1 MIDYQE
7 VLNTI
12 KQKADEYYA
21 SGKNT
26 EWVEAL
32 TDYDKLQEW
41 IDQGNQGECPVDVTK
56 YGFGNSSTEVIDER
70 FRTDTPE
77 EITDIPISAS
87 SVNLQYEVEPE
98 QPKDTVQIQR
108 LISQGLQA
116 LGRNDFENAISLLEQ
131 AIDLDPEN
139 PDAIQAHEKATKLK
153 REKARKDLI
162 YTLRYVEDVGDLK
175 KALEAAEAIVRNDPD
190 DEEIAILMKDCQ
202 ERFNQIRD
210 AQGAITTA
218 EAISEYEPV
227 KKAIHDITVAMN
239 KGQKTWNDQRL
250 NKIRPIEEVL
260 SDFQE
265 RLGPLALVVLD
276 RELAHVHDFLPD
288 TGHREPNAAL
298 ERLKYAITLD
308 GLDQEKRNTLDRQ
321 YRMVEEECEKWKK
334 ANSELEKANRIDL
347 NSYERFLFFLNAKTI
362 YPHHSDVLDQ
372 EHQFVRMGAGYL
384 AEVISKEIR
393 QIRINLEGE
402 AQEALNQRL
411 LGENPG
417 DLEVFKQSR
426 KTIQDLLAK
435 TKRFDEILE
444 MPENIKEG
452 IAALE
457 TLLVD
462 IEVVE
467 RRRKGIRNEFLRVSS
482 ELQKDPALAIQA
494 LNNLS
499 ADFLGDPEITYLRE
513 NLTKHLSAED
523 NLSYA
528 QKMFDS
534 KKFGEAQDALRKIS
548 DPGPLREK
556 LERLKEHT
564 ALRILQKEVV
574 QNWSKKYYRDAYGYI
589 LKITQTQ
596 FTDTNFQ
603 QNIIEE
609 TNIQEKLL
617 EYQEREELDSAEQ
630 LAEKEEGITRAWG
643 ELENQIITLDNC
655 VDWLDQ
661 STQVLRNTRKIAS
674 LQSTLEGK
682 YLELETKIKN
692 EIHDKVFSLLDSI
705 LIEDKQNIDLVFQM
719 IQRMQENNL
728 VQYQKDRGFRK
739 KVLLNYFNKKQ
750 AELEPEN
757 RWREIINIWDT
768 AVSEYPDDTSVF
780 NSFHLIRFKAIMHAI
795 EDALSRFDFSTAL
808 EIATQEELPYGIN
821 TEKQMTLSV
830 EQERE
835 LAKYQRQAE
844 AMKQANDNFEVGE
857 YVRMHDLLEALCVD
871 HPPQSLLDYKQKL
884 ENDAITLLNQKGN
897 DSINTDLTEGVLCYA
912 TVLRIDKENML
923 ARAAL
928 NRYRSEV
935 VDEINRL
942 VRGEDELSREED
954 IDLQLERNTFRGRQ
968 IDSLLAAADLLLN
981 RNSREKTAL
990 IQAKSRNTDV
1000 RMRLERA
1007 KKILEK
1013 FTDNSPFWKSI
1024 ITRDNRW
1031 NDAAIEAENFRE
1043 ETFGH
1048 IEYETLINK
1057 INATK
1062 RERENRQKIRQSL
1075 ENSFL
1080 DDDFDSFLSEYP
1092 SLLNELYQDSL
1103 KSNETTRQDKYS
1115 VFPNGLKFYDVYTRS
1130 QVPFFHEN
1138 GEETPCAV
1146 CMITA
1151 RRNNKLPFLKYK
1163 ESVENKLKIIGET
1176 LRDTDFSQDTYHS
1189 LEQCGSFVDYC
1200 ESALRDVETPTIAP
1214 ISKYAETLLIKGGE
1228 GVKEIQ
1234 KHIDD
1239 SKTRLGELQVMHREN
1254 LKKLDSIIDSIADQD
1269 IGNYQSQLEELWC
1282 FYRDDQNE
1290 FQEIITSLLELRNR
1304 SKVYNPNILEWM
1316 SSRMGW

>member
-1 MIDYQE
+1 MIDHQE
-7 VLNTI
+7 LLKTI
-12 KQKADEYYA
+12 KQIADEYRA

-32 TDYDKLQEW
+32 TDYEKLQEW
-41 IDQGNQGECPVDVTK
+41 IDGGYQGEYPIDVAK
-56 YGFGNSSTEVIDER
+56 YGYGSSPSEMIEEEGQSDLPV
-70 FRTDTPE
+70 

-87 SVNLQYEVEPE
+87 SVNLQHEVEPE
-98 QPKDTVQIQR
+98 HPRDTVQIQR
-108 LISQGLQA
+108 FISQGLQA
-116 LGRNDFENAISLLEQ
+116 LGRNDFDQAINMLEQ

-139 PDAIQAHEKATKLK
+139 PDAIQAFEKATKLR

-175 KALEAAEAIVRNDPD
+175 KALEVAEAIVRNDPD
-190 DEEIAILMKDCQ
+190 DEEIALLMKDCQ

-276 RELAHVHDFLPD
+276 RELAHIHDFLPD
-288 TGHREPNAAL
+288 TGRREPNAAL

-308 GLDQEKRNTLDRQ
+308 GLDQDKRNTLDRQ
-321 YRMVEEECEKWKK
+321 YRIVEEECEKWRK
-334 ANSELEKANRIDL
+334 ASSELEKANRIEL
-347 NSYERFLFFLNAKTI
+347 NSYDRFLFFLNAKTI
-362 YPHHSDVLDQ
+362 YPKHSDVLDQ

-411 LGENPG
+411 QGDNLG
-417 DLEVFKQSR
+417 DLGVFKHSR

-435 TKRFDEILE
+435 ANRFEEILE
-444 MPENIKEG
+444 MPENIKESTT
-452 IAALE
+452 ALE

-462 IEVVE
+462 IEAAE
-467 RRRKGIRNEFLRVSS
+467 RRRNGIRNEYLRISS

-523 NLSYA
+523 NINYA

-534 KKFGEAQDALRKIS
+534 KKYEEAQEALRKIS
-548 DPGPLREK
+548 DPGPLKET
-556 LERLKEHT
+556 LELLKEHT
-564 ALRILQKEVV
+564 ALRIFQKEVV
-574 QNWSKKYYRDAYGYI
+574 QNWAKKYYKDAYGYI
-589 LKITQTQ
+589 LRITEGR
-596 FTDTNFQ
+596 FKDTNFQ
-603 QNIIEE
+603 QRIIQE
-609 TNIQEKLL
+609 TNIQEKLA
-617 EYQEREELDSAEQ
+617 EYQERVELDFAEQ
-630 LAEKEEGITRAWG
+630 LDEKEEEITRLWG
-643 ELENQIITLDNC
+643 DLENQTINTDNC

-661 STQVLRNTRKIAS
+661 STKVLRNIRKIGS
-674 LQSTLEGK
+674 LLSTLEGK
-682 YLELETKIKN
+682 HLELANKIKN
-692 EIHDKVFSLLDSI
+692 EIHDKVFGLLYLTSVD
-705 LIEDKQNIDLVFQM
+705 DKQNIDLVYQM

-728 VQYQKDRGFRK
+728 VQYQKDRDFRK
-739 KVLLNYFNKKQ
+739 QVLLNYFNKKQ
-750 AELEPEN
+750 AELEPDN

-768 AVSEYPDDTSVF
+768 AASEYPDDYLIF
-780 NSFHLIRFKAIMHAI
+780 NSLQLNRFKAIVHAI
-795 EDALSRFDFSTAL
+795 EEALSRFDFSSAL
-808 EIATQEELPYGIN
+808 EIATQRELPYGIN
-821 TEKQMTLSV
+821 TDKQMTLSV

-835 LAKYQRQAE
+835 LAKYQRQAA

-857 YVRMHDLLEALCVD
+857 YVRMHDLLEALCAD
-871 HPPQSLLDYKQKL
+871 TPRQSLYDYKQKL
-884 ENDAITLLNQKGN
+884 ENDAVALLNQKGN
-897 DSINTDLTEGVLCYA
+897 DSVSTDLTEGVLCYA

-923 ARAAL
+923 AKAAL
-928 NRYRSEV
+928 NNYRSEV
-935 VDEINRL
+935 IDEINRL

-954 IDLQLERNTFRGRQ
+954 IDLQLERNTYRGRQ

-981 RNSREKTAL
+981 KNSREKTSL

-1000 RMRLERA
+1000 RTRLERA

-1013 FTDNSPFWKSI
+1013 FTDESSFWKSI

-1031 NDAAIEAENFRE
+1031 NDAIIEAENFRE
-1043 ETFGH
+1043 ETLGH
-1048 IEYETLINK
+1048 TEYDSLINK
-1057 INATK
+1057 VNATK
-1062 RERENRQKIRQSL
+1062 RERENRLKIRRSL

-1080 DDDFDSFLSEYP
+1080 DDDFDSFLEEYP

-1103 KSNETTRQDKYS
+1103 KSNDTTRNDKYS

-1146 CMITA
+1146 CLITA
-1151 RRNNKLPFLKYK
+1151 RRNNRNPFFKYK
-1163 ESVENKLKIIGET
+1163 ETVENTLIEIGDT
-1176 LRDTDFSQDTYHS
+1176 LRDTDFSQDTHHS
-1189 LEQCGSFVDYC
+1189 LEQCRSFIAFC
-1200 ESALRDVETPTIAP
+1200 ESALRDIETPTIAP
-1214 ISKYAETLLIKGGE
+1214 ISKRAETLLFEGGK

-1234 KHIDD
+1234 KHVDE
-1239 SKTRLGELQVMHREN
+1239 SASRLRELQVMHSGN
-1254 LKKLDSIIDSIADQD
+1254 LEKLDFIIDSIADQD
-1269 IGNYQSQLEELWC
+1269 IGNYQRQLEELWS
-1282 FYRDDQNE
+1282 FYRDGQNE
-1290 FQEIITSLLELRNR
+1290 FQEVITYLLELRNR